1 MAVLFSTL
9 LVIFTFF
16 SLSQSST
23 EFKTWVKANNKK
35 YNSLEEEKERE
46 NVYNANIKLIEKLNK
61 DYMSRNVSFEANQF
75 ADMTPD
81 EFKEKILMP
90 SRMVPAVL
98 DQRYVVSYSMPV
110 DVPDSF
116 DWRDKGVVTS
126 VKDQG
131 TAGTCWS
138 FSTVA
143 NIEGQWALHGN
154 KLISLSAEQ
163 LIDCDDTYDPSSL
176 HMDCGVFGGWPY
188 LAYQY
193 IQKQGG
199 IESESDYPYCSGM
212 GTCYPCVPSGWN
224 KTRCGPPPLY
234 CNNTFSCSHRLDQNK
249 FVEGLKIKSWIAIE
263 KDENQMQAALLK
275 QGPLSVLIN
284 AELLQFYHWGVWDP
298 ILKCN
303 PQELDHAILL
313 VGYGTDK
320 GIFGEKPYWLIKNS
334 WGSKW
339 GEGGYFKLIRGKGKC
354 GIDQQV
360 TSAILQ

>member
-98 DQRYVVSYSMPV
+98 DQRYVVSYSMPA

-193 IQKQGG
+193 IQKQ
-199 IESESDYPYCSGM
+199 
-212 GTCYPCVPSGWN
+212 V
-224 KTRCGPPPLY
+224 
-234 CNNTFSCSHRLDQNK
+234 FSCNK
-249 FVEGLKIKSWIAIE
+249 F
-263 KDENQMQAALLK
+263 
-275 QGPLSVLIN
+275 
-284 AELLQFYHWGVWDP
+284 
-298 ILKCN
+298 
-303 PQELDHAILL
+303 
-313 VGYGTDK
+313 
-320 GIFGEKPYWLIKNS
+320 
-334 WGSKW
+334 
-339 GEGGYFKLIRGKGKC
+339 
-354 GIDQQV
+354 
-360 TSAILQ
+360 